1 MTMILI
7 AGAWIAAGLFVARV
21 VGMNKESSDE

>member
-21 VGMNKESSDE
+21 VGMNKEDSDE